1 VVQEAS
7 VRKIAGIVCVVA
19 ALMVAAFAAS
29 PKGKPASQD
38 NANSIVIV
46 FKDGHQQTFPMGDV
60 ARIEFTA
67 PPTTASG
74 SWPAHFVGK
83 WKVGVGDGM
92 GGTFLITLQRNG
104 EAKKDYGAAHGTWT
118 VVDGEARI
126 TWDDGWHDAIRKT
139 SAGYEKA
146 AFGPGKSFSDT
157 PSNVAEAK
165 STEPI

>member
-1 VVQEAS
+1 
-7 VRKIAGIVCVVA
+7 VRKITGIVCVVA
-19 ALMVAAFAAS
+19 ALMIAAFAAS
-29 PKGKPASQD
+29 SNGKPASQD

-92 GGTFLITLQRNG
+92 FSGESSRCRHSRRHGFLIS
-104 EAKKDYGAAHGTWT
+104 WT
-118 VVDGEARI
+118 QNE
-126 TWDDGWHDAIRKT
+126 
-139 SAGYEKA
+139 SS
-146 AFGPGKSFSDT
+146 PC
-157 PSNVAEAK
+157 NC
-165 STEPI
+165 